1 MDTGYILPLTPDVC
15 LQQMAITDKISD
27 VTTKDQALSKCLAE
41 KMWLEDKLAAQC
53 APFSDLLE
61 SSRLSFELELQTI
74 GFANDAKL
82 DDLAMCLGRADG
94 IVLDAEKRAELAL
107 PGDTT
112 PAGTTDLLVPTN
124 MGCDSLEPVLVELRG
139 TRDMIISEKT
149 YSNFLDAQLAGCV
162 TAIVPQLESQTA
174 ALQSMFNDLATCS
187 AVLPS

>member
-41 KMWLEDKLAAQC
+41 KMWLEDRLAAQC

-82 DDLAMCLGRADG
+82 DDLAMCLGRVDG
-94 IVLDAEKRAELAL
+94 AVLDVEKRAELAL

-162 TAIVPQLESQTA
+162 NTIVPQLES
-174 ALQSMFNDLATCS
+174 
-187 AVLPS
+187 